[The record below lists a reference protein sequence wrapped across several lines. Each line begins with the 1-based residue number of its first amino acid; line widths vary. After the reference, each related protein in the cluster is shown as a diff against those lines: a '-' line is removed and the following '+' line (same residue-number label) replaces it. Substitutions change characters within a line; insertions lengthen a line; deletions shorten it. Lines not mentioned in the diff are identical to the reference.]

1 MAPVCGG
8 VGEVQDITDDVKAMV
23 MQLKPEVEKFLSE
36 KFDVF
41 EPKTFATQV
50 VAGTNFI
57 ISISVGNDKQV
68 VAKVYQPLSHT
79 GQPPTLIDAN
89 RA

>member
-8 VGEVQDITDDVKAMV
+8 VGEFQDITDDVKAIV
-23 MQLKPEVEKFLSE
+23 MQLKPEIEQALSE
-36 KFDVF
+36 KFEVF

-50 VAGTNFI
+50 VAGTNFV
-57 ISISVGNDKQV
+57 ISISIGNDKQV
-68 VAKVYQPLSHT
+68 LAKVHKPLSHT
-79 GQPPTLIDAN
+79 GQPPTLMNAS